1 MIVEAVIL
9 MRPPRTYMKGDRYL
23 RKADI
28 LRRILK
34 IFKKNILKNEEK
46 SQKDKDGPEQR
57 EKNPKK

>member
-1 MIVEAVIL
+1 

-28 LRRILK
+28 LRRVLK